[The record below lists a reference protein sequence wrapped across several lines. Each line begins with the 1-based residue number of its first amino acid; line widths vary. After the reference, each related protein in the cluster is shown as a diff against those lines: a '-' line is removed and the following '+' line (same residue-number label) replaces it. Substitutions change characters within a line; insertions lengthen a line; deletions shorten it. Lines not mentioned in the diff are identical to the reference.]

1 MSILLGM
8 AALVVVLLAGAVLYD
23 WRHRHKAPH
32 DIDAAARRARGHAE
46 GQGIGGQG
54 EGIGGQGGGL

>member
-8 AALVVVLLAGAVLYD
+8 AALLVVLLAGAVVYD

-32 DIDAAARRARGHAE
+32 DIDAAARRTRGHAE
-46 GQGIGGQG
+46 GKGQQPPRDRLSG
-54 EGIGGQGGGL
+54 PGST